1 MDYCTFK
8 FEFPFSCADPDAQ
21 DGLFAVTEAY
31 PEVVFPRVTVLTP
44 NVVEMDR
51 LAQKVAGKET
61 LGKDEVYGSSVCDH
75 LGFKEDYGSFQITN
89 TVAEVVRKL
98 GVSIVVKGGED
109 RLFVPGDERGE
120 LR

>member
-1 MDYCTFK
+1 MDYCSCE
-8 FEFPFSCADPDAQ
+8 FEFPFSRPDPDAQ

-61 LGKDEVYGSSVCDH
+61 LGKDEVIQFAIANLVEITVGSRSR
-75 LGFKEDYGSFQITN
+75 I
-89 TVAEVVRKL
+89 R
-98 GVSIVVKGGED
+98 
-109 RLFVPGDERGE
+109 
-120 LR
+120 